1 MIENNILDNK
11 IFAKIFMWMFIGL
24 MVTFGV
30 GFFVS
35 ENETMVS
42 NIFGGMYYLIWIAEL
57 IVVIVLSARIRKMS
71 SMTAKVLFL
80 LYSGLTGLT
89 FSSIFILFELGSI
102 MFIFAVTAVICLIF
116 GLLGYYTNLDLTK
129 IGTYLFMALI
139 GIVIISIINIFVG
152 SETLDFGLCILSLI
166 VFIAYMA
173 YDINMIKKGM
183 YGIDTED
190 NLAIYGAFQ
199 LYLDF
204 INIFIRLIQLFGN
217 RRD

>member
-1 MIENNILDNK
+1 MENKL
-11 IFAKIFMWMFIGL
+11 FAKIFMWMFVGL
-24 MVTFGV
+24 LVTFGI
-30 GFFVS
+30 GYYVS
-35 ENETMVS
+35 FNDTMLDNLFES
-42 NIFGGMYYLIWIAEL
+42 GMYYIIWIVEI

-89 FSSIFILFELGSI
+89 FSSIFVVFELTSI
-102 MFIFAVTAVICLIF
+102 IFVFAITSGICLAF

-129 IGTYLFMALI
+129 ISTFLFMALI
-139 GIVIISIINIFVG
+139 GIIFASILNIFIG
-152 SETLDFGLCILSLI
+152 SESLDLGLCILSLI
-166 VFIAYMA
+166 IFVAYMA
-173 YDINMIKKGM
+173 YDVNMLKRGM

-204 INIFIRLIQLFGN
+204 INVFIRLIQLFGS

>member
-1 MIENNILDNK
+1 MVNNIVDNK

-30 GFFVS
+30 GYFVS
-35 ENETMVS
+35 ENETMVL
-42 NIFGGMYYLIWIAEL
+42 NIFGGMYYIIWIAEL
-57 IVVIVLSARIRKMS
+57 VVVIVLSARIRKMS

-102 MFIFAVTAVICLIF
+102 MFIFAVTAIICLIF
-116 GLLGYYTNLDLTK
+116 GMLGYYTKLDLTK

-139 GIVIISIINIFVG
+139 GIILISIINIFLQSDSV
-152 SETLDFGLCILSLI
+152 SFGLCILSLI
-166 VFIAYMA
+166 IFIAYMA
-173 YDINMIKKGM
+173 YDVNMIKRGM
-183 YGIDTED
+183 YGIDTEE

-199 LYLDF
+199 LYIDF
-204 INIFIRLIQLFGN
+204 INIFIRLLQLFGS

>member
-1 MIENNILDNK
+1 MGEMVENR
-11 IFAKIFMWMFIGL
+11 IFSKIFMWMFIGL

-30 GFFVS
+30 GYYVS
-35 ENETMVS
+35 SNETMVE
-42 NIFGGMYYLIWIAEL
+42 NIFGGMYYIIWIVEL
-57 IVVIVLSARIRKMS
+57 LVVIILSARIRKMS

-89 FSSIFILFELGSI
+89 FSSIFIIFKLSSI
-102 MFIFAVTAVICLIF
+102 MFVFAVTGLICLIF
-116 GLLGYYTNLDLTK
+116 GLIGYYTKMDLTK
-129 IGTYLFMALI
+129 LGTYLFMALI
-139 GIVIISIINIFVG
+139 GIILISIINIFVG
-152 SETLDFGLCILSLI
+152 SESLDFGLCILSII
-166 VFIAYMA
+166 VFVGFMA

-183 YGIDTED
+183 YGIDTEE

-199 LYLDF
+199 LYIDF

>member
-1 MIENNILDNK
+1 
-11 IFAKIFMWMFIGL
+11 MFIGL

-30 GFFVS
+30 GYYVS
-35 ENETMVS
+35 TDEIMLE
-42 NIFGGMYYLIWIAEL
+42 NIFASNAYVFIWIIEF

-89 FSSIFILFELGSI
+89 FSSIFVVFEMSSI
-102 MFIFAVTAVICLIF
+102 IFVFAVTSIICLAF
-116 GLLGYYTNLDLTK
+116 GLLGYYTKMDLTK
-129 IGTYLFMALI
+129 ISTYLFMALI
-139 GIVIISIINIFVG
+139 GIILMSIINMFIG
-152 SETLDFGLCILSLI
+152 SESLDFGICILALI
-166 VFIAYMA
+166 IFIAYMA
-173 YDINMIKKGM
+173 YDVNMIKRGL

-204 INIFIRLIQLFGN
+204 INVFIRLIQLFGN